1 LTHDSAHHWGDQDF
15 APGRS
20 HRDVFREVDPGRC
33 HVPGR
38 TLIPASH
45 CGASVNSQLAHK
57 ERIMQTVKLNN
68 GVEIPILGF
77 GVFQIIDPNECER
90 NVIDAIQTG
99 YSHIDTAASYQNEE
113 AVGRGIQQSGV
124 AREKLFITT
133 KLWIQSNGYEGTLK
147 ALENSLKRLQ
157 LDYIDLYLIH
167 QPLGDVYGEW
177 RAMEDLYQQ
186 GKVRAI
192 GVSNFYPDRI
202 MDLMIHNKI
211 TPAVNQIEVNPFQQQ
226 IETQK
231 FLLDN
236 SVQVEAWAPF
246 AEGRNNIFQ
255 NEFLLSIAAKYQKSV
270 AQVILRWLVQRG
282 IIALA
287 KSTHKERMLENISVF
302 DFELSAEDMAAM
314 TTLDTKTSSFFDHRD
329 PDKVKWLGNRKLDV

>member
-1 LTHDSAHHWGDQDF
+1 
-15 APGRS
+15 
-20 HRDVFREVDPGRC
+20 
-33 HVPGR
+33 
-38 TLIPASH
+38 
-45 CGASVNSQLAHK
+45 
-57 ERIMQTVKLNN
+57 MQTVKLNN

-77 GVFQIIDPNECER
+77 GVFQITDPAECER
-90 NVIDAIQTG
+90 SVVDAIQTG

-113 AVGRGIQQSGV
+113 AVGRGIKQSGV

-147 ALENSLKRLQ
+147 AFESSLKRLQ

-167 QPLGDVYGEW
+167 QPFGDVYGEW
-177 RAMEDLYQQ
+177 RAMEELYQQ

-192 GVSNFYPDRI
+192 GVSNFQPDRI

-231 FLLDN
+231 FLQDN

-246 AEGRNNIFQ
+246 AEGKNNIFQ
-255 NEFLLSIAAKYQKSV
+255 NEVLLSIAAKHKKSV

-287 KSTHKERMLENISVF
+287 KSTRKERMMENISVF
-302 DFELSAEDMAAM
+302 DFELSAEDMAAI
-314 TTLDTKTSSFFDHRD
+314 TTLDTKTSSFFDHRN
-329 PDKVKWLGNRKLDV
+329 PEMVKWLGNRKLDV